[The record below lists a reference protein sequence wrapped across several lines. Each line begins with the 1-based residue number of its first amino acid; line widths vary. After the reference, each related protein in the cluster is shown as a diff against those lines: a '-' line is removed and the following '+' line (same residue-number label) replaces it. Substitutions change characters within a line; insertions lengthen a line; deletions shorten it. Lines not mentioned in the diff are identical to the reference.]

1 VNFSPR
7 AKILSEEKRMV
18 NLPFGSLATLLFV
31 FPNVRSAIAYSE
43 LFYYHALVFDL
54 SGQMASK

>member
-1 VNFSPR
+1 
-7 AKILSEEKRMV
+7 MV